1 MVTLTMVFAPIW
13 IVSYICFYIYIDK
26 QLIHTSYN
34 KNKFTHKYRYKTKAF
49 ITKDEQQNKRKHF
62 AIIVGASI
70 VTLIFFLLLTFA
82 IFSWYQEVTPTFI
95 FTLILAIILYIILK
109 KFIKALAFQI
119 FEKHKQI

>member
-1 MVTLTMVFAPIW
+1 M
-13 IVSYICFYIYIDK
+13 
-26 QLIHTSYN
+26 
-34 KNKFTHKYRYKTKAF
+34 
-49 ITKDEQQNKRKHF
+49 
-62 AIIVGASI
+62 
-70 VTLIFFLLLTFA
+70 IFFLLLTFA